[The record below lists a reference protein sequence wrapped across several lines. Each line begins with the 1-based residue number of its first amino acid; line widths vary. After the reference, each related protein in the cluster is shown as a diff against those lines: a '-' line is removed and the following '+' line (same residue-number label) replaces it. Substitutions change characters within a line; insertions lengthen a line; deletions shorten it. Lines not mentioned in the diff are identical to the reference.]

1 MEEVL
6 MEMNLLRKKM
16 EEVNAENEEL
26 IGNDSLPFAKV
37 LYAITSKIDKKVLFE
52 MTDSELINYIRKVQL
67 IES

>member
-6 MEMNLLRKKM
+6 MEMNMLRKKM

-37 LYAITSKIDKKVLFE
+37 LYAIASKIDKKVLFE

>member
-1 MEEVL
+1 

>member
-52 MTDSELINYIRKVQL
+52 MTDSELINYMRKVQL